1 MKNRMKTLLNGT
13 LLLLFLYPF
22 LAEGQ
27 SFSHQNAVMVDAQL
41 TNGNTSI
48 QLNWQADPSSTQF
61 SLFRRDYG
69 SGSWGSVLAT
79 LSGTQSSYT
88 DNNIISGQKYEY
100 KIVRYGTT
108 TGYGY
113 ICAGIDSDIE
123 HDPGILLLVVDNYFF
138 PSLQSQV
145 DLLINDIQADGWFVH
160 TIEVNRSQSS
170 AQVKSL
176 ISAEYNLFPSRV
188 KGLLLLGHVP
198 VPYSGEI
205 NPDGHADHIGAWP
218 ADVYYADMDGS
229 WTDNT
234 VDNVTAASSR
244 NHNVPGDGKFDQY
257 FVQGTELE
265 VSRIDFFDLPSF
277 TQTETQLMTSYLNK
291 LHEFKIHQYV
301 PANAAIVE
309 DNFLAVDEGFAAG
322 GYMSFSPIVG
332 RTNVT
337 DGDYSA
343 SLVAQDYLWSYGT
356 GPGSYIDAQGIISSG
371 EFASNDLNST
381 FTMLFGSYFGDWDSQ
396 NNLLR
401 SALASGRI
409 LCSSWSGRPN
419 LFYHPM
425 GLGENI
431 GTCIRLSQNNTN
443 NYFASTTAY
452 FRRWIHIAQMGDVT
466 LRSHYFDMPSNL
478 IATGQANGTVDLS
491 WTAPS
496 TSVDGY
502 FVYRRSVGT
511 ESWTKLTALPTI
523 ATSYSDA
530 SLTIGGQYEYM
541 VRSVQLLTTGSGR
554 YRNQSLG
561 IKATTNSAASISTL
575 ELSSFG
581 PNPFGDELNVA
592 STKSEIA
599 IKNSL
604 GQIMY
609 ISKDNT
615 KGPISINT
623 TLWPKGVYFL
633 TTDQTTH
640 RIIKR

>member
-1 MKNRMKTLLNGT
+1 MNTFSVLNSIFSG
-13 LLLLFLYPF
+13 LFYMPF
-22 LAEGQ
+22 FFFSQ
-27 SFSHQNAVMVDAQL
+27 TFSHQNAIMVDAQIV
-41 TNGNTSI
+41 NNNTAI
-48 QLNWQADPSSTQF
+48 QLNWENYPQANQYSIY
-61 SLFRRDYG
+61 RRNYG
-69 SGSWGSVLAT
+69 SGSWGSILAST
-79 LSGTQSSYT
+79 AGNMTSYL
-88 DNNIISGQKYEY
+88 DNGVAQGQKYEY
-100 KIVRYGTT
+100 KIVRNSSS

-113 ICAGIDSDIE
+113 VLTGIDTEIE
-123 HDPGILLLVVDNYFF
+123 HDPGILLLVVDNYFL
-138 PSLQSQV
+138 PTLQIE
-145 DLLINDIQADGWFVH
+145 INQLKSDIEADGWFVH
-160 TIEVNRSQSS
+160 IIEVSRTQTAS
-170 AQVKSL
+170 QVKSV
-176 ISAEYNLFPSRV
+176 ISAEYDLNPLLV
-188 KGLLLLGHVP
+188 KGVFLLGHVP
-198 VPYSGEI
+198 VPYAGEM
-205 NPDGHADHIGAWP
+205 NPDGHSDHIGAWP
-218 ADVYYADMDGS
+218 ADVYYADMDET

-234 VDNVTAASSR
+234 VNNTSAASTR
-244 NHNVPGDGKFDQY
+244 NHNVPGDGKFDQSI
-257 FVQGTELE
+257 VQNAELE
-265 VSRIDFFDLPSF
+265 VSRVDFYDLPAFS
-277 TQTETQLMTSYLNK
+277 QSETELMSTYLAK
-291 LHEFKIHQYV
+291 LHEFKTHLYIPTNSAV
-301 PANAAIVE
+301 VE
-309 DNFLAVDEGFAAG
+309 DNFLALEEGFAAG

-425 GLGENI
+425 GLGKNI
-431 GTCIRLSQNNTN
+431 GSCIRMSQNNTTG
-443 NYFASTTAY
+443 YFASTTSY
-452 FRRWIHIAQMGDVT
+452 FKRWVHISQMGDPS
-466 LRSHYFDMPSNL
+466 LRAHYVDIPSGL
-478 IATGQANGTVDLS
+478 ISTGQADGSVELN
-491 WTAPS
+491 WTAPAS
-496 TSVDGY
+496 TVDGY
-502 FVYRRSVGT
+502 YVYRRALGI
-511 ESWTKLTALPTI
+511 ESWTKLNTTPITATNY
-523 ATSYSDA
+523 TDV
-530 SLTIGGQYEYM
+530 SLTTGGQYEYM

-623 TLWPKGVYFL
+623 SLWPKGVYFL